1 MIAILKIR
9 LSILKRHYIKAFFLC
24 FLPSILV
31 LLFSLS
37 GKELIGE
44 ENNKEGKSHYEQINT
59 IYFNTSS
66 IGKFESKEE
75 KMSIVTISENKTQ
88 SQQYLNGIANE
99 TLNNSI
105 DKENTNIIFFNNMD
119 EYDDYYDNQYED
131 QDYKIMVMF
140 QLNLNENDDI
150 IYKLKDNIITLNK
163 LGQLKNRLTYKKSN
177 DEYEDEKNKLKYIN
191 DRFLIAQEI
200 FTEYKDYSK
209 LNLTIESLPM
219 TTRPLLNAY
228 SQENLSPILGMYL
241 ALCYLMSFSDLLDS
255 IVEEKQKKL
264 NLLLFRQGITII
276 KYYLSWIIYFLCVH
290 FIPLLICS
298 FITNFVLFYHNNFLI
313 SIFFSFFLF
322 EIQLFSYVFFITIF
336 MNKDSS
342 NGLMKTIYI
351 ILSLLG
357 NYVLDPNVNYYLKLV
372 LLCFPN
378 INLIANFN
386 ILILIDNF
394 EVGMDKKLFFTKNDS
409 LSLFNI
415 IVIQIISIILLLS
428 IGIIIIM
435 FKEGLLCFSKENEE
449 EEIGTKISI
458 DSDDDKKLTQYEINH
473 EEITETNQKLK
484 SENNYLNIKNVYKI
498 FGDVK
503 AVNNFNGEIF
513 NNEIF
518 CLLGH
523 NGAGKTTLI
532 SMISGILDVDEGDI
546 ELNGISLIKN
556 KKYLYENIGLCTQ
569 EDLFFKELTV
579 KEHLIYMSELK
590 GKKANNIEITDLINR
605 LELNDKAD
613 DIADHLS
620 GGQKRKLCIAL
631 ALIGKSKLILLDEPT
646 SGMDVIAKKQLWEFL
661 KNYKDDRIL
670 ILTTHSLDEAEYLGD
685 RIGIMNEG
693 RYICSG
699 TSSYLK
705 SKYPCGFNINILI
718 DSKKSS
724 SLKRMELYN
733 QLRNIDNSAE
743 VKIES
748 KGVYS
753 INFSNIND
761 NIIELFKIINEN
773 KKNCGI
779 ENYTVSTTTLEDV
792 FLKLNDK
799 NYSQDT
805 KKLNSEI
812 LNNQIKNE
820 NVIIENQENL
830 NFNKQANFF
839 KQIWDNT
846 YKNLIPLWRNK
857 SVFIIEILTGL
868 LIITFYLA
876 INDKVQSFISVE
888 TINYNK
894 LFQYD
899 PIYYSID
906 GDESEFDWFINSDFV
921 KKNKVE
927 LKKLEIDS
935 EKKGNISLIDEWFY
949 KQSKYKNE
957 KSFLVFKKE
966 SDGIKI
972 YNLYREYQPEYFM
985 ITTNMILN
993 EFYKKE
999 YGNYFTIFDT
1009 FSGIKDDVKV
1019 LEDTKVMKLISGI
1032 FSVIMV
1038 WISFNTFLSNM
1049 IKNPILNRINNI
1061 KHLLFLSGENIGAY
1075 WIGNFIIDFIKFI
1088 IYLFCLMLILVWF
1101 SDMYWYSLIIFI
1113 CFFFPSI
1120 LIIYSFSFILDNP
1133 NSGLTLC
1140 NYCFNFLGFGLFV
1153 VDFIIGYD
1161 PTKNNFKL
1169 SISDIFPSSCLL
1181 MGLLKLSIFYEFRK
1195 LIMYD
1200 IWKVIRNQVIT
1211 YLIQLVFY
1219 VFIFVGFELR
1229 LIPKLFNYILF
1240 NLSFKKYDLNDN
1252 IMIEYSNEITNIE
1265 KNSSQFLDD
1274 ENKLQENLIV
1284 TNNNNKITTTNID
1297 DENFIPNED
1306 IGKKY
1311 LIKEKHLVLYN
1322 SHLLTTVINN
1332 VSKTFFNCCSKNN
1345 RAVRNLYLGLEPNE
1359 KFGLLGFNGSGKSTT
1374 FKCITNQ
1381 ILYDMGTIKLF
1392 GKDNQKDFEYIRKNI
1407 GYCPQE
1413 NPLFDYSSVKQT
1425 INYFRSLKGVTESAD
1440 NLIERFGLKNYKKTL
1455 CKNLS
1460 GGNKRKLTFAIAL
1473 MGYPNLILLDEPSSA
1488 VDPESRRG
1496 MWKNINKLSNS
1507 GEPYNMILTTHSM
1520 EEAEVLCD
1528 TVSWFKLGNFMCIGN
1543 PEKLKIEFSI
1553 GYTIHIK
1560 FIGDS
1565 KNNENVDNQIYNLI
1579 QNGDEIR
1586 EIFNENENNVNVYVN
1601 KLINVLNEIKDYCDN
1616 IKLKHVNKDNSFE
1629 LIVNIIQKNQ
1639 GELFSIILN
1648 MKNKNKEVSEISINT
1663 ESLEDILTSFDNNNK
1678 KINI

>member
-9 LSILKRHYIKAFFLC
+9 LSILKRHYIKAFFIC
-24 FLPSILV
+24 FLPSLLIIFFSWLGKLLV
-31 LLFSLS
+31 D
-37 GKELIGE
+37 KD
-44 ENNKEGKSHYEQINT
+44 NNKEGKSHYDQIKT
-59 IYFNTSS
+59 INFDDSS
-66 IGKFESKEE
+66 IGYFFSDGDKT
-75 KMSIVTISENKTQ
+75 SIVTISENETI
-88 SQQYLNGIANE
+88 SQQNLNEIANKIIE
-99 TLNNSI
+99 SKCDDITNN
-105 DKENTNIIFFNNMD
+105 IFFNNMD
-119 EYDDYYDNQYED
+119 EYDDYYDNEYED

-140 QLNLNENDDI
+140 QMNLDEKNDI

-163 LGQLKNRLTYKKSN
+163 LGQLKNRLSYKKSGDN
-177 DEYEDEKNKLKYIN
+177 YDDAQKNLNYII

-200 FTEYKDYSK
+200 FIEYNKCSK
-209 LNLTIESLPM
+209 LKLTIESLPM
-219 TTRPLLNAY
+219 KTRPLLNPF
-228 SQENLSPILGMYL
+228 SDENLSSLIGMYL

-276 KYYLSWIIYFLCVH
+276 NYYLSWFVYFLCVH

-298 FITNFVLFYHNNFLI
+298 FIINFVLFYHNNFFI
-313 SIFFSFFLF
+313 PIFFSLFLF

-336 MNKDSS
+336 INKDSS
-342 NGLMKTIYI
+342 NGLMKTIFI

-357 NYVLDPNVNYYLKLV
+357 NYILDPNVNYYLKLI

-394 EVGMDKKLFFTKNDS
+394 EVGLDKKLFFTKNDS

-415 IVIQIISIILLLS
+415 IVIQIISIILILS
-428 IGIIIIM
+428 IGIIIIC
-435 FKEGLLCFSKENEE
+435 FKEGILSFSKENEE

-458 DSDDDKKLTQYEINH
+458 DSEDDKHLTQYEINH

-590 GKKANNIEITDLINR
+590 GKKANNIEINDLINR
-605 LELNDKAD
+605 LDLTDKAD

-724 SLKRMELYN
+724 SFKRMELYN
-733 QLRNIDNSAE
+733 HLRNIDNSAE

-761 NIIELFKIINEN
+761 NIIELFRIIDEN
-773 KKNCGI
+773 KNNCGI

-799 NYSQDT
+799 NFSQET

-812 LNNQIKNE
+812 SNNEIKNE
-820 NVIIENQENL
+820 NVIIENR
-830 NFNKQANFF
+830 NFINYNKQAGCF
-839 KQIWDNT
+839 KQIYDNT

-868 LIITFYLA
+868 LLITFYLA
-876 INDKVQSFISVE
+876 INDKVQSTLSVE
-888 TINYNK
+888 TLNYNK

-899 PIYYSID
+899 SIYYGID
-906 GDESEFDWFINSDFV
+906 GDESEFDWLINSDFV
-921 KKNKVE
+921 KNNKVE
-927 LKKLEIDS
+927 FKKLEIDS

-957 KSFLVFKKE
+957 KSFLYFKKE
-966 SDGIKI
+966 NDRIRI
-972 YNLYREYQPEYFM
+972 YNLYREYQPEYFV

-993 EFYKKE
+993 AIYKNKSDTN
-999 YGNYFTIFDT
+999 NYFSIFDT
-1009 FSGIKDDVKV
+1009 FSGIKDDVK
-1019 LEDTKVMKLISGI
+1019 ISEI
-1032 FSVIMV
+1032 RKFYNLFVSINSVIMV
-1038 WISFNTFLSNM
+1038 WISFNSFISNM
-1049 IKNPILNRINNI
+1049 IKTPISNRINNI
-1061 KHLLFLSGENIGAY
+1061 KHLLFLSGENIYAY
-1075 WIGNFIIDFIKFI
+1075 WIGNLIIDFIKFL

-1101 SDMYWYSLIIFI
+1101 SNMYWYSLIILI
-1113 CFFFPSI
+1113 CFFFPTI
-1120 LIIYSFSFILDNP
+1120 FIIYSFSYILDNP
-1133 NSGLTLC
+1133 NSGLTFC
-1140 NYCFNFLGFGLFV
+1140 NYFFNFIGIGLFA
-1153 VDFIIGYD
+1153 VDCIIGYD
-1161 PTKNNFKL
+1161 PTKTNFKL
-1169 SISDIFPSSCLL
+1169 SISDIFPCSCLF
-1181 MGLLKLSIFYEFRK
+1181 MGLLKLSIFYELRK
-1195 LIMYD
+1195 LNLNK
-1200 IWKVIRNQVIT
+1200 IWTVIGYQVIT
-1211 YLIQLVFY
+1211 YLIQVVFY
-1219 VFIFVGFELR
+1219 IFIFVGFELR

-1240 NLSFKKYDLNDN
+1240 ELSFKQYDLNDN
-1252 IMIEYSNEITNIE
+1252 IMIESSNEITNIE
-1265 KNSSQFLDD
+1265 KNSSEILDD
-1274 ENKLQENLIV
+1274 QNKLTQNLLETNNNIIIKSTNNNAENLIPK
-1284 TNNNNKITTTNID
+1284 TN
-1297 DENFIPNED
+1297 EE
-1306 IGKKY
+1306 IGRKY
-1311 LIKEKHLVLYN
+1311 IMKEKQLVLYN

-1332 VSKTFFNCCSKNN
+1332 VSKTFFNCCKKNN

-1381 ILYDMGTIKLF
+1381 ILYDMGNITLF
-1392 GKDNQKDFEYIRKNI
+1392 NLDNKRDFELIRKSI

-1413 NPLFDYSSVKQT
+1413 NPLFDYSSVNQT

-1440 NLIERFGLKNYKKTL
+1440 NIIERFGLKNYKKTL

-1473 MGYPNLILLDEPSSA
+1473 MGSPNLILLDEPSSA

-1507 GEPYNMILTTHSM
+1507 GKQYNMILTTHSM

-1528 TVSWFKLGNFMCIGN
+1528 TVSWFKSGNFMCIGN

-1560 FIGDS
+1560 FINESNNFSNDS
-1565 KNNENVDNQIYNLI
+1565 IVDNQFYNLI
-1579 QNGDEIR
+1579 IVDNKNR
-1586 EIFNENENNVNVYVN
+1586 EIFDHNENNINFYAN
-1601 KLINVLNEIKDYCDN
+1601 KLITVLNEIKDYCEN

-1629 LIVNIIQKNQ
+1629 IIVNIIQANQ
-1639 GELFSIILN
+1639 GELFSKILN
-1648 MKNKNKEVSEISINT
+1648 MKNINNEVSEISINT
-1663 ESLEDILTSFDNNNK
+1663 ESLEDILTKFS
-1678 KINI
+1678 

>member
-9 LSILKRHYIKAFFLC
+9 LSILKRHYIKAFFIC
-24 FLPSILV
+24 FLPSLLIIFFSWLGKLLV
-31 LLFSLS
+31 D
-37 GKELIGE
+37 ED
-44 ENNKEGKSHYEQINT
+44 NNKEGKSHYDQIKT
-59 IYFNTSS
+59 INFDDSS
-66 IGKFESKEE
+66 IGYFFSDGDKT
-75 KMSIVTISENKTQ
+75 SIVTISENETI
-88 SQQYLNGIANE
+88 SQQNLNEIANKIIE
-99 TLNNSI
+99 SKCDDITNN
-105 DKENTNIIFFNNMD
+105 IFFNNMD
-119 EYDDYYDNQYED
+119 EYDDYYDNEYED

-140 QLNLNENDDI
+140 QMNLDEKNDI

-163 LGQLKNRLTYKKSN
+163 LGQLKNRLSYKRSDDN
-177 DEYEDEKNKLKYIN
+177 DDGQKNLKYII

-200 FTEYKDYSK
+200 FIEYNKCSK
-209 LNLTIESLPM
+209 LKLTIESLPM
-219 TTRPLLNAY
+219 KTRPLLNPF
-228 SQENLSPILGMYL
+228 SDENLSSLIGMYL

-276 KYYLSWIIYFLCVH
+276 NYYLSWFVYFLCVH

-298 FITNFVLFYHNNFLI
+298 FIINFVLFYHNNFFI
-313 SIFFSFFLF
+313 PIFFSLFLF

-336 MNKDSS
+336 INKDSS
-342 NGLMKTIYI
+342 NGLMKSIFI

-357 NYVLDPNVNYYLKLV
+357 NYILDPNVNYYLKLI

-394 EVGMDKKLFFTKNDS
+394 EVGLDKKLFFTKNDS

-415 IVIQIISIILLLS
+415 IVIQIISIILMLS
-428 IGIIIIM
+428 IGIIIIC
-435 FKEGLLCFSKENEE
+435 FKEGILSFSKENEE

-458 DSDDDKKLTQYEINH
+458 DSEDDKHLTQYEINH

-590 GKKANNIEITDLINR
+590 GKKANNIEINDLINR
-605 LELNDKAD
+605 LDLTDKAD

-724 SLKRMELYN
+724 SFKRMELYN
-733 QLRNIDNSAE
+733 HLRNIDNSAE

-761 NIIELFKIINEN
+761 NIIELFRIIDEN
-773 KKNCGI
+773 KNNCGI

-799 NYSQDT
+799 NFSQET

-812 LNNQIKNE
+812 SNNEIKNE
-820 NVIIENQENL
+820 NVIIENR
-830 NFNKQANFF
+830 NFINYNKQAGCF
-839 KQIWDNT
+839 KQIYDNT

-868 LIITFYLA
+868 LLITFYLA
-876 INDKVQSFISVE
+876 INDKVQSTLSVE
-888 TINYNK
+888 TLNYNK

-899 PIYYSID
+899 SIYYGID
-906 GDESEFDWFINSDFV
+906 GDESEFDWLINSDFV
-921 KKNKVE
+921 KNNKVE
-927 LKKLEIDS
+927 FKKLEIDS

-957 KSFLVFKKE
+957 KSFLYFKKE
-966 SDGIKI
+966 NDRIRI
-972 YNLYREYQPEYFM
+972 YNLYREYQPEYFV

-993 EFYKKE
+993 EIYKNKSDTN
-999 YGNYFTIFDT
+999 NYFSIFDT
-1009 FSGIKDDVKV
+1009 FSGIKDDVK
-1019 LEDTKVMKLISGI
+1019 ISEI
-1032 FSVIMV
+1032 RKIYNLFVSINSVIMV
-1038 WISFNTFLSNM
+1038 WISFNSFISNM
-1049 IKNPILNRINNI
+1049 IKTPISNRINNI
-1061 KHLLFLSGENIGAY
+1061 KHLLFLSGENIYAY
-1075 WIGNFIIDFIKFI
+1075 WIGNLIIDFIKFL

-1101 SDMYWYSLIIFI
+1101 SNMYWYSLIILI
-1113 CFFFPSI
+1113 CFFFPTI
-1120 LIIYSFSFILDNP
+1120 FIIYSFSYILDNP
-1133 NSGLTLC
+1133 NSGLTFC
-1140 NYCFNFLGFGLFV
+1140 NYFFNFIGIGLIA

-1161 PTKNNFKL
+1161 PTKTNFKL
-1169 SISDIFPSSCLL
+1169 SISDIFPCSCLF
-1181 MGLLKLSIFYEFRK
+1181 MGLLKLSIFYELRK
-1195 LIMYD
+1195 LNLNK
-1200 IWKVIRNQVIT
+1200 IWTVIGYQVIT
-1211 YLIQLVFY
+1211 YLIQVVFY
-1219 VFIFVGFELR
+1219 IFIFVGFELR

-1240 NLSFKKYDLNDN
+1240 ELSFKQYDLNDN
-1252 IMIEYSNEITNIE
+1252 IMIESSNEITNIE
-1265 KNSSQFLDD
+1265 KNSSEILDD
-1274 ENKLQENLIV
+1274 QNKLSQNLLETNNNIIIKSTNNNAENLIPK
-1284 TNNNNKITTTNID
+1284 TN
-1297 DENFIPNED
+1297 EE
-1306 IGKKY
+1306 IGRKY
-1311 LIKEKHLVLYN
+1311 IMKEKQLVLYN

-1332 VSKTFFNCCSKNN
+1332 VSKTFFNCCKKNN

-1381 ILYDMGTIKLF
+1381 ILYDMGNITLFKL
-1392 GKDNQKDFEYIRKNI
+1392 DNKRDFELIRKSI

-1413 NPLFDYSSVKQT
+1413 NPLFDYSSVNQT

-1440 NLIERFGLKNYKKTL
+1440 NIIERFGLKSYKKTL

-1473 MGYPNLILLDEPSSA
+1473 MGSPNLILLDEPSSA

-1507 GEPYNMILTTHSM
+1507 GKQYNMILTTHSM

-1528 TVSWFKLGNFMCIGN
+1528 TVSWFKSGNFMCIGN

-1560 FIGDS
+1560 FINDS
-1565 KNNENVDNQIYNLI
+1565 NNFSNDSIVDNQFYNLI
-1579 QNGDEIR
+1579 IVDNKNR
-1586 EIFNENENNVNVYVN
+1586 EIFDHNENNINFYAN
-1601 KLINVLNEIKDYCDN
+1601 KLITVLNEIKDYCEN

-1629 LIVNIIQKNQ
+1629 IIVNIIQANQ
-1639 GELFSIILN
+1639 GELFSKILN
-1648 MKNKNKEVSEISINT
+1648 MKNINNEVSEISINT
-1663 ESLEDILTSFDNNNK
+1663 ESLEDILTKFS
-1678 KINI
+1678 

>member
-9 LSILKRHYIKAFFLC
+9 FCVLKRHYIKTFFIC
-24 FLPSILV
+24 FLPSILIY
-31 LLFSLS
+31 LFSLA
-37 GKELIGE
+37 GKQLIDDVDSKEGISHYYQKKIINFANDSADYFQSEEDLMLIANIVDDDELQNVSYSII
-44 ENNKEGKSHYEQINT
+44 NNKT
-59 IYFNTSS
+59 I
-66 IGKFESKEE
+66 KD
-75 KMSIVTISENKTQ
+75 
-88 SQQYLNGIANE
+88 
-99 TLNNSI
+99 NSFVMNFK
-105 DKENTNIIFFNNMD
+105 DMK
-119 EYDDYYDNQYED
+119 EYDNFYDNDYED
-131 QDYKIMVMF
+131 QDYKMMVMF
-140 QLNLNENDDI
+140 ELKFKNKEKKDI
-150 IYKLKDNIITLNK
+150 IFNLKDNMIKLNNLGK
-163 LGQLKNRLTYKKSN
+163 LNNHLAYSKSN
-177 DEYEDEKNKLKYIN
+177 QNIYDEIKKMNNIT

-200 FTEYKDYSK
+200 FTNYLKKSK
-209 LNLTIESLPM
+209 LNLIIESLPM
-219 TTRPLLNAY
+219 KTRPLLNGFG
-228 SQENLSPILGMYL
+228 QENVSSILGMYL
-241 ALCYLMSFSDLLDS
+241 AICYLMSFSDLLDS

-276 KYYLSWIIYFLCVH
+276 KYNLSWFVYFLSVH
-290 FIPLLICS
+290 FVPLLLCS
-298 FITNFVLFYHNNFLI
+298 MITNFALFYHNNFFI
-313 SIFFSFFLF
+313 SIFFSLFLF
-322 EIQLFSYVFFITIF
+322 EIQLFSYVFFITTF
-336 MNKDSS
+336 MHKDSS
-342 NGLMKTIYI
+342 SGLMKSIYI

-357 NYVLDPNVNYYLKLV
+357 NYILDPNVNYYLKI
-372 LLCFPN
+372 LLLLFPN

-386 ILILIDNF
+386 ILLLIDNF
-394 EVGMDKKLFFTKNDS
+394 EVGMNKKLFFTKNDS
-409 LSLFNI
+409 ISLFNI
-415 IVIQIISIILLLS
+415 IVIQIISIILMLS
-428 IGIIIIM
+428 IAIITIM
-435 FKEGLLCFSKENEE
+435 YKEGFLTFCSNDNE
-449 EEIGTKISI
+449 EEIGEKITI
-458 DSDDDKKLTQYEINH
+458 DSEDDKHLTQFEINH
-473 EEITETNQKLK
+473 EEITETNKQLKQQK
-484 SENNYLNIKNVYKI
+484 NYLNIKNVYKI

-532 SMISGILDVDEGDI
+532 SMISGILEVDEGDI

-556 KKYLYENIGLCTQ
+556 KKFLYENIGLCTQ
-569 EDLFFKELTV
+569 EDLYFKELTV
-579 KEHLIYMSELK
+579 KEHLVYMSELK
-590 GKKANNIEITDLINR
+590 GKKANNIEIVDLLNRLDLI
-605 LELNDKAD
+605 EKAD

-646 SGMDVIAKKQLWEFL
+646 SGMDVIAKKNLWEFL

-718 DSKKSS
+718 DSKISNRA
-724 SLKRMELYN
+724 KRNDLYN
-733 QLRNIDNSAE
+733 QLKQIDNSAE

-753 INFSNIND
+753 INFSNINE
-761 NIIELFKIINEN
+761 NINELFRIINEN
-773 KKNCGI
+773 KINCGI

-799 NYSQDT
+799 NFSQEN
-805 KKLNSEI
+805 KKIINETSNI
-812 LNNQIKNE
+812 QNE
-820 NVIIENQENL
+820 NEINNNNIIIESEN
-830 NFNKQANFF
+830 FHQKKQADFL
-839 KQIWDNT
+839 KQILDNT

-868 LIITFYLA
+868 LLITFYLA
-876 INDKVQSFISVE
+876 INDKVQSTLSIE
-888 TINYNK
+888 TTNYNK
-894 LFQYD
+894 LFKYD
-899 PIYYSID
+899 PIYYAID
-906 GDESEFDWFINSDFV
+906 GDEKEFNFLFNSDFV
-921 KKNKVE
+921 KENKVE
-927 LKKLEIDS
+927 FKKLDLNEFESIEKID
-935 EKKGNISLIDEWFY
+935 DWFY
-949 KQSKYKNE
+949 KNSKYKNE

-966 SDGIKI
+966 EENIKI
-972 YNLYREYQPEYFM
+972 YNLYREYQPEYFI

-993 EFYKKE
+993 VFYKKE
-999 YGNYFTIFDT
+999 TGNYFSIFDT
-1009 FSGIKDDVKV
+1009 FSGIKDDIKV
-1019 LEDTKVMKLISGI
+1019 SDTIKILNLIVSI
-1032 FSVIMV
+1032 YSVIMV
-1038 WISFNTFLSNM
+1038 WISFSSFLSNM
-1049 IKNPILNRINNI
+1049 IKNPISNRINNI
-1061 KHLLFLSGENIGAY
+1061 KHLLFLSGENIYAY
-1075 WIGNFIIDFIKFI
+1075 WIGNLIIDFIKFL
-1088 IYLFCLMLILVWF
+1088 IYLFFLMLILVWF
-1101 SDMYWYSLIIFI
+1101 SNMYWYSLIIII
-1113 CFFFPSI
+1113 CYFFPSI
-1120 LIIYSFSFILDNP
+1120 FIIYTFSFIIDNS
-1133 NSGLTLC
+1133 NSGLTFC
-1140 NYCFNFLGFGLFV
+1140 NLVFNFVGIGLIA
-1153 VDFIIGYD
+1153 VDFIVGYD
-1161 PTKNNFKL
+1161 VDTKFK
-1169 SISDIFPSSCLL
+1169 ISFSDVFPSSCLF
-1181 MGLLKLSIFYEFRK
+1181 MGLLKLSIFYEYRK
-1195 LIMYD
+1195 LIVNK
-1200 IWKVIRNQVIT
+1200 IWTVIRNQVVT
-1211 YLIQLVFY
+1211 YLIQFVVY
-1219 VFIFVGFELR
+1219 VLIFVGFEMR

-1240 NLSFKKYDLNDN
+1240 ELYFKKYDLNDN
-1252 IMIEYSNEITNIE
+1252 IIVEYSNEITNIVE
-1265 KNSSQFLDD
+1265 NSNLED
-1274 ENKLQENLIV
+1274 ENKLNENL
-1284 TNNNNKITTTNID
+1284 ITTTNKNTTTKN
-1297 DENFIPNED
+1297 ENLNTQTNEE

-1311 LIKEKHLVLYN
+1311 IKKEKQKVLNN
-1322 SHLLTTVINN
+1322 SNLLTTIINN
-1332 VSKTFFNCCSKNN
+1332 VSKTFFSCFGLNN

-1392 GKDNQKDFEYIRKNI
+1392 GLDNQRDFETIRKSI

-1440 NLIERFGLKNYKKTL
+1440 NIIERFGLKSYKKTL

-1507 GEPYNMILTTHSM
+1507 GKQYNMILTTHSM

-1560 FIGDS
+1560 FINDS
-1565 KNNENVDNQIYNLI
+1565 NNSIVDNQIYNLI
-1579 QNGDEIR
+1579 QIDDEIR

-1629 LIVNIIQKNQ
+1629 LIVNIIQENQ
-1639 GELFSIILN
+1639 GELFSKILN
-1648 MKNKNKEVSEISINT
+1648 MKNTNHEVSEISINT
-1663 ESLEDILTSFDNNNK
+1663 ESLEDILTKFS
-1678 KINI
+1678 